1 MVETWPN
8 TDRPISRIEK
18 NIQPSGFASMNA
30 HMAKIPKG
38 RWEHKYDF
46 ISSEQSLP
54 ENKKQCVKSARTQ
67 KTNKIETM
75 RKCSSLSQ

>member
-1 MVETWPN
+1 
-8 TDRPISRIEK
+8 
-18 NIQPSGFASMNA
+18 MNA
-30 HMAKIPKG
+30 HMTKIPKG

-54 ENKKQCVKSARTQ
+54 ENQKQCVKSARTQ